1 MRRLAPAAAAALL
14 LGGCAT
20 LDALFGR
27 AEPAASVAVAAPQP
41 APAGSPVTP
50 ANELVAYLARIRSLD
65 ERALAAEIAR
75 ARRAARQRPSDLAR
89 LKVAIALSLAAQ
101 AEEAEI
107 LGLVEPV
114 ARKDRA
120 DDDLQAMASF
130 LQVQATERRRLR
142 ESAAAA
148 TARLREERRTAEG
161 LKQRADALQERAQ
174 ELQAKLDALTELEKS
189 LSDRQTQAR

>member
-1 MRRLAPAAAAALL
+1 V
-14 LGGCAT
+14 
-20 LDALFGR
+20 F
-27 AEPAASVAVAAPQP
+27 VP
-41 APAGSPVTP
+41 APRPAEARVTP

-75 ARRAARQRPSDLAR
+75 QRHAARERPSDLAR
-89 LKVAIALSLAAQ
+89 LKVAIALSLAAPPD
-101 AEEAEI
+101 EGEI

-130 LQVQATERRRLR
+130 LQVQASERRRLR

-148 TARLREERRTAEG
+148 MARLRDERRAAEG
-161 LKQRADALQERAQ
+161 HKQRADVLQERAA
-174 ELQAKLDALTELEKS
+174 ELQQKLDALTELEKS